1 MQYQA
6 SCHCGRNAF
15 TFEGEVGEVL
25 ACNCSMCRR
34 RGSLLWF
41 TPRGNLKLLTPEG
54 NSSTYTFNKH
64 VIRHRFCPDCGIHLY
79 GEGTSPQGQAMAAIN
94 MRCVDD
100 VDLGAFPVRHYDGR
114 SA

>member
-6 SCHCGRNAF
+6 SCHCGKNAIA
-15 TFEGEVGEVL
+15 FEGEIGEVL

-41 TPRGNLKLLTPEG
+41 TARENLKLLTPEE
-54 NSSTYTFNKH
+54 NSSTYTFHKH
-64 VIRHRFCPDCGIHLY
+64 VIRHRFCPHCGIHLY
-79 GEGTSPQGQAMAAIN
+79 GEAPGPQGKAMAAIN
-94 MRCVDD
+94 IRCVDGL
-100 VDLGAFPVRHYDGR
+100 DLDAIPVRHYDGH

>member
-6 SCHCGRNAF
+6 SCRCGRNAF

-25 ACNCSMCRR
+25 TCNCSMCRR

-100 VDLGAFPVRHYDGR
+100 VDLGAIPVRHYDGR

>member
-41 TPRGNLKLLTPEG
+41 TPRENLKLLTPEG
-54 NSSTYTFNKH
+54 NSGTYTFHKH
-64 VIRHRFCPDCGIHLY
+64 VIRHRFCPHCGIHLY
-79 GEGTSPQGQAMAAIN
+79 GEGTGPQGQAMAAIN

-100 VDLGAFPVRHYDGR
+100 VDLDAIPVRHYDGR
-114 SA
+114 AV